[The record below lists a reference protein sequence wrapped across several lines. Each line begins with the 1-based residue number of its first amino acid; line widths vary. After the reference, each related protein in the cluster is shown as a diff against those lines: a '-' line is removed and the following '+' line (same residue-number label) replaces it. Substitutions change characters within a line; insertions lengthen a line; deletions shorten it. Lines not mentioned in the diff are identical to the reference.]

1 MNSTTSSILSLT
13 TTALAALLLTA
24 ARAAN
29 SKLDGASLIDGLGT
43 ETLSTMLAPSLEEE
57 AAITAFFEHYVLA
70 PNPGEALDLLP
81 TVDAM
86 IGNHPTAASSMTG
99 IYTGIIATSPEHVG
113 EWRALLDA
121 SPPLWLEAAI
131 HLGLADPEVRK
142 KALYPAPEKTWRSS
156 LELLWGWYFATGDAE
171 APEFII
177 RCGGSLL
184 SEGEFPDSTQTA
196 AAWSAKSLARE
207 HSFVA
212 AKLEAYVLSATDAE
226 LRAFFRDAD
235 GVAPVRGV
243 LSPAAITRL
252 DALFAP

>member
-1 MNSTTSSILSLT
+1 MNSTTSSILSLS
-13 TTALAALLLTA
+13 TTALAVLLLTA

-29 SKLDGASLIDGLGT
+29 PKPDGASLIDGLGT
-43 ETLSTMLAPSLEEE
+43 EMLSTMLTPSLEEE
-57 AAITAFFEHYVLA
+57 AAITAFFEHYAVA

-81 TVDAM
+81 TVDTM
-86 IGNHPTAASSMTG
+86 IGNHPTAASPMTG
-99 IYTGIIATSPEHVG
+99 IYTGIVATSPERAN
-113 EWRALLDA
+113 EWRSLLD
-121 SPPLWLEAAI
+121 SNPPPWLEAAI
-131 HLGLADPEVRK
+131 HLGLATPEVRK

-156 LELLWGWYFATGDAE
+156 LEVLWGWYFATGDAE

-184 SEGEFPDSTQTA
+184 SEGVFPDSTQNA

-207 HSFVA
+207 HPSVA
-212 AKLEAYVLSATDAE
+212 AELDAYVLSATDAE
-226 LRAFFRDAD
+226 LRVFFRDAD